1 MPGDPEALKA
11 ARKREGEL
19 QEQLR
24 EKEAQISH
32 LKAELQTSVSKE
44 LSQRERMAEYEEKL
58 GAMTEQKQET
68 EQMQQYLRE

>member
-58 GAMTEQKQET
+58 SAMTEQKQET

>member
-44 LSQRERMAEYEEKL
+44 LSQRERMAECEEKL
-58 GAMTEQKQET
+58 SAMTEQKQET

>member
-1 MPGDPEALKA
+1 MKA

-44 LSQRERMAEYEEKL
+44 LSQRERMAECEEKL